1 MKNGKTILI
10 VTLSALAVGGLLYF
24 SVFKKSNKKMKEEI
38 AAMMLEGGD
47 TDANKKKLLETLDK
61 LTVQEIKDVYTVAKI
76 FKETGKLTISD
87 TALKG
92 RFQAI
97 SLKYGI
103 FA

>member
-10 VTLSALAVGGLLYF
+10 VALSVLAAGGLLYF
-24 SVFKKSNKKMKEEI
+24 TVFKKSNKKMKEEI

-47 TDANKKKLLETLDK
+47 SDEGKKKLLEALDK
-61 LTVQEIKDVYTVAKI
+61 MTAQEIKDVYTVAQI
-76 FKETGKLTISD
+76 FKETGKLHISD

-97 SLKYGI
+97 SIKYGI